1 MTIAV
6 RDDSALEVRIAPTSS
21 RLDLKTYTQILGEV
35 RLSLE
40 EVDRTALP
48 VRSPRLRWAIKDMKM
63 ERDVRIIL
71 VPAMV
76 PAKRSQQSIA
86 APLNGFVDG
95 VELLSGSPKI
105 PPFFSE
111 RTVARV
117 GHIGKHIRPGGIE
130 QVAVTSLNGDRHTAV
145 VDEGTVSNATQAVLP
160 AKSAFSSVTGTL
172 DVLSHSRGSS
182 PRALIRDPRTR
193 HAVRV
198 VAHSD
203 HSEIL
208 RNAWGRR
215 VIASGVL
222 QRNTEGQA
230 VSLQMTDLEVLP
242 EHRGP
247 MDPAD
252 ILGINPRITG
262 DLSTA
267 EYLKQVRSA

>member
-1 MTIAV
+1 MTTAV

-48 VRSPRLRWAIKDMKM
+48 VRSPRLRWAIKDMTM
-63 ERDVRIIL
+63 ERDVRIVL
-71 VPAMV
+71 VPAVV
-76 PAKRSQQSIA
+76 PAKRSLQSIA

-95 VELLSGSPKI
+95 VELLTESPKI

-117 GHIGKHIRPGGIE
+117 GHIGKHIGPGGIE
-130 QVAVTSLNGDRHTAV
+130 QVAVTSLNGDQHTAV
-145 VDEGTVSNATQAVLP
+145 VDEGTVTNATRAVLP

-172 DVLSHSRGSS
+172 DVLSHGKGSS

-203 HSEIL
+203 HSEML

-215 VIASGVL
+215 VIASGLL
-222 QRNTEGQA
+222 QRNSEGQT

-242 EHRGP
+242 DQRGP

>member
-1 MTIAV
+1 MTTAA
-6 RDDSALEVRIAPTSS
+6 RDDSALEVRIAPTSR
-21 RLDLKTYTQILGEV
+21 RLDLRTYTQILNEV
-35 RLSLE
+35 RMSLE

-48 VRSPRLRWAIKDMKM
+48 VRSPRLRWAIEDMTM
-63 ERDVRIIL
+63 ESYVRIVL
-71 VPAMV
+71 VPAIV
-76 PAKRSQQSIA
+76 PAKRTLQSIA
-86 APLNGFVDG
+86 TPLHGFVDG
-95 VELLSGSPKI
+95 IDSLTESPRI

-117 GHIGKHIRPGGIE
+117 GHIGKHIGPGGVE

-145 VDEGTVSNATQAVLP
+145 VDEGTVSNAAQAVLP

-172 DVLSHSRGSS
+172 DVLSHTKGSA

-198 VAHSD
+198 AAHSE

-215 VIASGVL
+215 VVASGVL
-222 QRNTEGQA
+222 QRNSEGQA
-230 VSLQMTDLEVLP
+230 VSLQMTDLEILP
-242 EHRGP
+242 DSQSQI
-247 MDPAD
+247 DPAD
-252 ILGINPRITG
+252 ILGVNPRITG

>member
-1 MTIAV
+1 MTTAV

-48 VRSPRLRWAIKDMKM
+48 VRSPRLRWAIQDMQM
-63 ERDVRIIL
+63 ERDVRILL
-71 VPAMV
+71 VPATV
-76 PAKRSQQSIA
+76 PAKRSPQSIA
-86 APLNGFVDG
+86 APLDGFVNG
-95 VELLSGSPKI
+95 VELLAESPKI

-117 GHIGKHIRPGGIE
+117 GHIGKHIGPGGIE
-130 QVAVTSLNGDRHTAV
+130 QVAVTSLSGDHHTAV
-145 VDEGTVSNATQAVLP
+145 VDEDTVSNATQAVLP
-160 AKSAFSSVTGTL
+160 VKSAFSSVTGTL

-242 EHRGP
+242 DRRGP
-247 MDPAD
+247 MDPAE

>member
-1 MTIAV
+1 M
-6 RDDSALEVRIAPTSS
+6 
-21 RLDLKTYTQILGEV
+21 
-35 RLSLE
+35 SLE

-48 VRSPRLRWAIKDMKM
+48 VRSPRLRWAIKGMTM
-63 ERDVRIIL
+63 GRDIRIIL
-71 VPAMV
+71 VPAIV
-76 PAKRSQQSIA
+76 PAKRSLQSIA

-95 VELLSGSPKI
+95 VEMLTESPKI

-117 GHIGKHIRPGGIE
+117 GHIGKHIGPGGIE
-130 QVAVTSLNGDRHTAV
+130 QVAVTSLNGDHHTAV
-145 VDEGTVSNATQAVLP
+145 VDEGTVTNATQAVLP

-203 HSEIL
+203 HSEML
-208 RNAWGRR
+208 RSAWGRR

-222 QRNTEGQA
+222 QRNSEGQA

-242 EHRGP
+242 DPRGP
-247 MDPAD
+247 IDPAS

-262 DLSTA
+262 DLSTE

>member
-1 MTIAV
+1 MTTAV
-6 RDDSALEVRIAPTSS
+6 REDSALEVRIAPTSS

-48 VRSPRLRWAIKDMKM
+48 VRSPRLRWAIKGMTM

-71 VPAMV
+71 VPAVV
-76 PAKRSQQSIA
+76 PAKRSLQSIA
-86 APLNGFVDG
+86 APLNGFVEG
-95 VELLSGSPKI
+95 VELLTASPKI

-117 GHIGKHIRPGGIE
+117 GHIGKHIGPGGIE

-145 VDEGTVSNATQAVLP
+145 VDEGTVTNATQAVLP

-182 PRALIRDPRTR
+182 PRALIRDPITR

-203 HSEIL
+203 HSEML

-222 QRNTEGQA
+222 QRNSEGQA
-230 VSLQMTDLEVLP
+230 VSLQMTDLEILP
-242 EHRGP
+242 DSRGP
-247 MDPAD
+247 MDPAE

-267 EYLKQVRSA
+267 EYLKQVRNA

>member
-1 MTIAV
+1 MTTAV
-6 RDDSALEVRIAPTSS
+6 RDDSALEVRIASTSS

-48 VRSPRLRWAIKDMKM
+48 VRSPRLRWAIQDMKM
-63 ERDVRIIL
+63 ERDVRIVL
-71 VPAMV
+71 VPAVV
-76 PAKRSQQSIA
+76 PAKRSPQSIA
-86 APLNGFVDG
+86 TPLNGFVDG
-95 VELLSGSPKI
+95 VELLTESPKI

-117 GHIGKHIRPGGIE
+117 GHIGKHIGQGGIG
-130 QVAVTSLNGDRHTAV
+130 QVAVTSLSGDHHTAV
-145 VDEGTVSNATQAVLP
+145 VDEGTVSNATQAILP

-172 DVLSHSRGSS
+172 DVLSHNRGSA

-203 HSEIL
+203 HSEVL

-242 EHRGP
+242 DRRSP
-247 MDPAD
+247 VDPAE

-267 EYLKQVRSA
+267 EYLRQVRSD

>member
-1 MTIAV
+1 MTTAV
-6 RDDSALEVRIAPTSS
+6 RDDSALEVRIAPTST
-21 RLDLKTYTQILGEV
+21 RLDLKTYTQILNEV
-35 RLSLE
+35 RMSLE

-48 VRSPRLRWAIKDMKM
+48 VRSPRLRWAIDEMTM
-63 ERDVRIIL
+63 ESDVRIVL
-71 VPAMV
+71 VPAVV
-76 PAKRSQQSIA
+76 PAKRTWQSIA
-86 APLNGFVDG
+86 APLHGFVDG
-95 VELLSGSPKI
+95 IESLTESPRI

-117 GHIGKHIRPGGIE
+117 GHIGKHLGAGGVE

-145 VDEGTVSNATQAVLP
+145 VDEETVSNATQAVLP

-172 DVLSHSRGSS
+172 DVLSHSKGSS

-203 HSEIL
+203 HSELL

-215 VIASGVL
+215 VMASGIL
-222 QRNTEGQA
+222 QRNSEGQA

-242 EHRGP
+242 DYQSR

>member
-1 MTIAV
+1 MTTAV
-6 RDDSALEVRIAPTSS
+6 RDDSALEVRIAPTSA

-48 VRSPRLRWAIKDMKM
+48 VRSPRLKWAIADMKM
-63 ERDVRIIL
+63 DRDVKITL
-71 VPAMV
+71 VPAVV
-76 PAKRSQQSIA
+76 PPKRSLQSIA
-86 APLNGFVDG
+86 APLHGFVEG
-95 VELLSGSPKI
+95 VDMLAEAPKI
-105 PPFFSE
+105 PPYFSE

-117 GHIGKHIRPGGIE
+117 GHIGKHIGSGGIE

-145 VDEGTVSNATQAVLP
+145 VDADTVDNASRAVLP

-203 HSEIL
+203 HSELL
-208 RNAWGRR
+208 RKAWGRR

-222 QRNTEGQA
+222 QRNSEGQP

-242 EHRGP
+242 DYRAP

-252 ILGINPRITG
+252 ILGINPRATG